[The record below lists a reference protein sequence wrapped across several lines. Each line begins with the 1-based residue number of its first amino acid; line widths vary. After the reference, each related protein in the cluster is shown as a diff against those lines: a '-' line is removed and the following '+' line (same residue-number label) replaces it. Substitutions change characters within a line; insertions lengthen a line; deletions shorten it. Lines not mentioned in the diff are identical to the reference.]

1 MNGNVVIKPCQNVS
15 MTKECCATCEYM
27 CVEGIC
33 HNEKSNLYMTS
44 PEKNGKSLFDY
55 KCNLFRNEK
64 YDLETNGIE

>member
-15 MTKECCATCEYM
+15 MTKECCAACEYM

-44 PEKNGKSLFDY
+44 PENNGKSLFDY
-55 KCNLFRNEK
+55 KCEHYTNES
-64 YDLETNGIE
+64 YDVDKGDIE